1 MLRSYLNKWKNK
13 LSRVT
18 SSGNYISEVDGLR
31 FIAIMPVI
39 IQHLSERL
47 IKHTPI
53 EFATPI
59 AQDQLAFLASR
70 GTIGVFIFFAISGF
84 ILAFPFAKYHLAGGR
99 EVKLKDYF
107 IRRITRLEP
116 PYILWMSIFFV
127 VLFLVYAA
135 IL

>member
-47 IKHTPI
+47 IKNTPI

-70 GTIGVFIFFAISGF
+70 GTIGVFIFLCPI
-84 ILAFPFAKYHLAGGR
+84 
-99 EVKLKDYF
+99 VQ
-107 IRRITRLEP
+107 
-116 PYILWMSIFFV
+116 
-127 VLFLVYAA
+127 
-135 IL
+135 